1 MIHSIY
7 QISFQTRIGNV
18 NSMQKLHDC
27 LKKLNIKH
35 WSYDFQD
42 LILTL
47 RSEVTDFQRIEKI
60 LNLAG
65 YHSKFLKL
73 EHLNV
78 AWGLSVDSHKH
89 FIMKHLYL
97 ALAIISEVIA
107 TSALN
112 ASQQFTKWI
121 PSAITIIGYLLAFY
135 FLSLTL
141 RTMPVGIAYAI
152 WSGVGIVLTTVIG
165 IFMFKQVP
173 DFPAIIGIMLIIAG
187 VLVMNIFSKTTGHW
201 KVLFLFRRVNL

>member
-1 MIHSIY
+1 
-7 QISFQTRIGNV
+7 
-18 NSMQKLHDC
+18 
-27 LKKLNIKH
+27 
-35 WSYDFQD
+35 
-42 LILTL
+42 
-47 RSEVTDFQRIEKI
+47 
-60 LNLAG
+60 
-65 YHSKFLKL
+65 
-73 EHLNV
+73 
-78 AWGLSVDSHKH
+78 
-89 FIMKHLYL
+89 MKHLYL

-187 VLVMNIFSKTTGHW
+187 VLVMNIFSKTTGH
-201 KVLFLFRRVNL
+201 